1 MIGLKKRLKK
11 VIVTALI
18 AGLTVNG
25 VPVTAYGARVVSEP
39 GPSCGVQVTPGTV
52 SADDTAFEGVSD
64 NASEAESNESV
75 SDGAS
80 AGEEAGGTV
89 SEDAAAKADEEASA
103 GNGTGTEWVSSD
115 SLPSGSGSYILSTD
129 VTISSTWNVPNGEN
143 ITLDL
148 NGHTITMTENG
159 DVIKVQDSSS
169 RLTITDSSQGAGGIT
184 HSKGKTGRGVYVY
197 VGYFTMEGGSIYG
210 NKVNNP
216 SMNGGGGVFVAQG
229 GYLNMNGGSI
239 SGNTAK
245 SGGGVFVAKEG
256 DLTMNGGSI
265 SGNTA
270 ELGGGVFVYE
280 CVFTMNNGSIN
291 GNKASTSGGGVYVD
305 YHGVFNMDGG
315 SISGNFAQSGGGV
328 YLINNIRDF
337 TLKAGSISGNTAT
350 NNGGG
355 VYINQNGRLK
365 MEGGSIYKNTA
376 NSNGGGVYIT
386 GVGAA
391 FSLSG
396 TPEISGNTL
405 TDTASANNVY
415 LDGEKYIQIAGALN
429 GTGKVGITCAEI
441 PCTAVRPV
449 EGYTITE
456 TDREYFFCDDPACY
470 VDFDSEKTGLRLDR
484 YIMPEDITVGDL
496 VYNGQDQSITVSV
509 NGETWEDSDDH
520 TVTISPNKVHNVGDY
535 TATITSNRIPGGK
548 AEKPFKVLKAVYS
561 GSKEASGTAVYGTE
575 GMLELKDYIAEGGP
589 ATLKS
594 VSDPY
599 RVISG
604 NVVFED
610 TLLKWSFKEDT
621 GAQSKKATVL
631 ISVNNANYE
640 DYVITAVLNAVPP
653 CLHSRTEIRD
663 VRKGTC
669 SANGYSG
676 DRYCLDCGAMLEK
689 GEDTPKDPNNH
700 YFDLNDETL
709 KTVTRKPTVLQKGV
723 HTYTCAWCKKGTME
737 LEDIPCLPDEKDR
750 ELDELREDVADL
762 SGNAAP
768 TLEEKKDE
776 KGKVV
781 EETVTIGEKEV
792 SKIIT
797 DPESGKETME
807 TKLWV
812 GGLKASY
819 TYTGSKIEPEIH
831 VYDGLTCLKKGT
843 DYSLSY
849 KNNKD
854 AGTAGITVKFKGNYK
869 GNEDQTLSFKI
880 DPAVLGRDI
889 LAHDAGIYY
898 TKKIQNP
905 VPVLTWADTGNT
917 AAGKDFR
924 VDYDRNVKEPGT
936 YKAVITSKNS
946 NYTGEATAN
955 ITVTD
960 DKNKLLS
967 KAKVQFDKKSYT
979 YTGESIV
986 PAATLKLGGAE
997 VPADAYVM
1005 TCRNNVLQGTATAS
1019 FEAVSGNAGGFVGT
1033 KTATFKIS
1041 GKRELKEAG
1050 PDSDFTYDH
1059 SRKVP
1064 YAKGGAKPMVTVM
1077 DGNAKLSPGT
1087 DYTLSYQKNKAVTNG
1102 EESACVTVKGKGKY
1116 KGSVKLYFAIEP
1128 QSLNVLSAKITA
1140 ADQFTTKK
1148 KLKKPSI
1155 TITDPDGKKLKENT
1169 DYTVDPLR
1177 DEQGSEDAGSVTV
1190 KVTGKGAYKDTV
1202 PVTFRYFA
1210 TASSNLAKAKQEK
1223 KIADQPFTGNPVAL
1237 SANDLSGILQSG
1249 GKALVYGADFKVV
1262 DYINN
1267 TKKGTAKVKLHG
1279 INSLAGTKTLTFKI
1293 TGKKAGYQGALIGG
1307 EWK

>member
-1 MIGLKKRLKK
+1 M
-11 VIVTALI
+11 
-18 AGLTVNG
+18 
-25 VPVTAYGARVVSEP
+25 
-39 GPSCGVQVTPGTV
+39 
-52 SADDTAFEGVSD
+52 
-64 NASEAESNESV
+64 
-75 SDGAS
+75 
-80 AGEEAGGTV
+80 
-89 SEDAAAKADEEASA
+89 
-103 GNGTGTEWVSSD
+103 
-115 SLPSGSGSYILSTD
+115 
-129 VTISSTWNVPNGEN
+129 
-143 ITLDL
+143 
-148 NGHTITMTENG
+148 
-159 DVIKVQDSSS
+159 
-169 RLTITDSSQGAGGIT
+169 
-184 HSKGKTGRGVYVY
+184 
-197 VGYFTMEGGSIYG
+197 
-210 NKVNNP
+210 
-216 SMNGGGGVFVAQG
+216 
-229 GYLNMNGGSI
+229 
-239 SGNTAK
+239 
-245 SGGGVFVAKEG
+245 
-256 DLTMNGGSI
+256 
-265 SGNTA
+265 
-270 ELGGGVFVYE
+270 
-280 CVFTMNNGSIN
+280 
-291 GNKASTSGGGVYVD
+291 
-305 YHGVFNMDGG
+305 
-315 SISGNFAQSGGGV
+315 
-328 YLINNIRDF
+328 YLIDNIWGF
-337 TLKAGSISGNTAT
+337 NLEAGSISGNTAT

-355 VYINQNGRLK
+355 VF
-365 MEGGSIYKNTA
+365 
-376 NSNGGGVYIT
+376 V
-386 GVGAA
+386 AA
-391 FSLSG
+391 KADFSLGG
-396 TPEISGNTL
+396 TAEISGNTL
-405 TDTASANNVY
+405 PDTASANNVY
-415 LDGEKYIQIAGALN
+415 LDGKNNIRITGALN

-441 PCTAVRPV
+441 PCTAARPA

-456 TDREYFFCDDPACY
+456 ADREYFFSDDPAYY

-509 NGETWEDSDDH
+509 KGEPWEDSDDH
-520 TVTISPNKVHNVGDY
+520 TVTISPNTIHDAGDY

-599 RVISG
+599 GVISG

-843 DYSLSY
+843 DYSLSF
-849 KNNKD
+849 KNNKNE
-854 AGTAGITVKFKGNYK
+854 GTAGITVKFKGNYK

-898 TKKIQNP
+898 TKKTQNP
-905 VPVLTWADTGNT
+905 VPVLTWADTGKT

-1005 TCRNNVLQGTATAS
+1005 TCRNNVLPGTATAT

-1077 DGNAKLSPGT
+1077 DGNVKLSPGT

-1128 QSLNVLSAKITA
+1128 QNLKVLSAKITA